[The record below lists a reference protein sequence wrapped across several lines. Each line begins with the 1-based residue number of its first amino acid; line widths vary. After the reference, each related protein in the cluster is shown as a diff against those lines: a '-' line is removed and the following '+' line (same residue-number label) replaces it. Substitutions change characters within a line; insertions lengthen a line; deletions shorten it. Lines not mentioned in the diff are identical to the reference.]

1 MQARRNTS
9 SHRHAGELAPDRY
22 ALDQQQVKAALG
34 QQVAEAIRLYGL
46 AQLSAAETL
55 GIDQPKV
62 SRLVRGQL
70 DEFSTARLL
79 RFLAL
84 LGSDVE
90 IVVRAPIT
98 SQRRQIGRLRVVDN
112 GQGK

>member
-9 SHRHAGELAPDRY
+9 STSHARELAQDRY
-22 ALDQQQVKAALG
+22 ALDQQEVKAALG
-34 QQVAEAIRLYGL
+34 LQVAEAIRLYGL
-46 AQLSAAETL
+46 GQLSAAETL

-79 RFLAL
+79 RFLTL

-90 IVVRAPIT
+90 IVVRAPMT
-98 SQRRQIGRLRVVDN
+98 SQGRQVGRFRVVDN

>member
-1 MQARRNTS
+1 MQARRNTL
-9 SHRHAGELAPDRY
+9 SHRHAGGPVRDRY
-22 ALDQQQVKAALG
+22 ALDQQEVKAALG
-34 QQVAEAIRLYGL
+34 LQVAEAIRLYGL

-62 SRLVRGQL
+62 SRLVRGRL

-90 IVVRAPIT
+90 IVVRAPKM
-98 SQRRQIGRLRVVDN
+98 SQRRQVGRFRVVDN
-112 GQGK
+112 GQNK